1 MMQPSA
7 NLFNWGTSNIHT
19 AITAEAR
26 TKLEKIKAERS
37 HKTYKTVKVSDN
49 PPTWKEVEV
58 K

>member
-7 NLFNWGTSNIHT
+7 NLFNWVTSNIHT
-19 AITAEAR
+19 ALNAEAR
-26 TKLEKIKAERS
+26 EKLAKVKRDRS
-37 HKTYKTVKVSDN
+37 QKTYKLVKVSDK